1 MLCTAIIYIPQGYD
15 MRILQ
20 CEFKDAHN
28 FFSDPVRPNLLKSKM
43 CSFFLD
49 GLGAYIDPIT
59 LRKGNP
65 YSEGW
70 VVVLKQRYRGYRS
83 VCCGYVRRS
92 KNILNR
98 LTYFTLFG
106 NLRLT
111 YFGGVHGSWYL
122 QSLMWSIPGYLVEQD
137 CTIIIDSDG
146 LLSCR

>member
-1 MLCTAIIYIPQGYD
+1 

-20 CEFKDAHN
+20 CEFRDSDK

-59 LRKGNP
+59 LRKGHL
-65 YSEGW
+65 YSGGW

-92 KNILNR
+92 KNILNL

-111 YFGGVHGSWYL
+111 YFGEVGWKL
-122 QSLMWSIPGYLVEQD
+122 IFASIHIRKYIP
-137 CTIIIDSDG
+137 
-146 LLSCR
+146 